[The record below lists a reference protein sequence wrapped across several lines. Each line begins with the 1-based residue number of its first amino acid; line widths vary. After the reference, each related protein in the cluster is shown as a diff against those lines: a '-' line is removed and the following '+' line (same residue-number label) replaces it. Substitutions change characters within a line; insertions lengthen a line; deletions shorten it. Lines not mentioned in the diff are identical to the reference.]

1 MHIHLNDEDISK
13 MPESL
18 YRSLLDWL
26 LKTKNLRF
34 EQTQV
39 IQQPKPVVS
48 STQLLLNL
56 DSQKSEDKADN
67 SHVRLSELFDAGMT
81 KRGMAIRVKLKSK
94 EAKKKGRDYINSME
108 ISAEGTIFYNGE
120 DFDQPSPLATKING
134 GATNG
139 WEYVEVKKN
148 GEWICLDQLRKIWRN
163 SND

>member
-81 KRGMAIRVKLKSK
+81 KRAMAIRVKLKRK
-94 EAKKKGRDYINSME
+94 EAKKRG
-108 ISAEGTIFYNGE
+108 GTISIVWKSLLKELFSITE
-120 DFDQPSPLATKING
+120 KILINP
-134 GATNG
+134 
-139 WEYVEVKKN
+139 VP
-148 GEWICLDQLRKIWRN
+148 
-163 SND
+163 